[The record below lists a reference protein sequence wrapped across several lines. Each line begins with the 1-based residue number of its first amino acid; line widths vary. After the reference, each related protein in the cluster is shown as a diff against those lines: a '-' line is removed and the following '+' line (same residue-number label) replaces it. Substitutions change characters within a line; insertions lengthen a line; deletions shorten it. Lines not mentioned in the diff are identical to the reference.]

1 MAFHK
6 PRAGNPLVVGK
17 AIAQKEKKKNSVN
30 ISPAACFTGLV
41 LLIFAADAAI
51 GDKFFSS
58 VTSQPSSYMTC
69 IGSNWWYM
77 EWGAIAL
84 LCAVVTYSGFLT
96 SGKANKASKK
106 QAHQHK
112 LPASADFRSHHR
124 ASNPNESKAASA
136 APGTSPA
143 FNGSPI
149 AKWRT
154 AIELA
159 ANNNEPE
166 RARALLF
173 EMIDTGVQS
182 DGILPNIVMRSYAKK
197 GDIKGSQAWLEE
209 MKTKGLEVSA
219 CTYNTIMDACA
230 KAQKPELCE
239 KWLAQMI
246 SDGVSPTVV
255 SFTVA
260 IHAYAHRGGEQGA
273 ESVLQ
278 RMKAAGLQP
287 DIICYNALIHA
298 CSVHGHVLGVER
310 WMNELHD
317 QGLEASVTTF
327 TAAID
332 ACAKVGDVTRAEGWM
347 QRMVGAGLEPNVVS
361 YSSLMDACAKA
372 GDPERAGHW
381 YDQMLKVGVAPNSH
395 SFGAAIHACAQ
406 KADSETA
413 DERRRKDGACNSRR
427 SYAELAEQW
436 LARAQAAGM
445 EDPVLYSSVINVCG
459 KANDAERAWGIFEQM
474 QARGVRPHIVLYAA
488 LARPFAHQ
496 GDWQRVEEIA
506 KIMEESGVKSNEYF
520 LYAQILAYG
529 NARPKQS
536 AKAEACFKKAQAS
549 GVPTNDR
556 VLGVLAR
563 AVGKRN
569 MSWLAGQN

>member
-6 PRAGNPLVVGK
+6 PRVGNPLVVGK
-17 AIAQKEKKKNSVN
+17 AIAQKEKKKNPMN

-41 LLIFAADAAI
+41 LLIFATDAAI

-58 VTSQPSSYMTC
+58 VTSQSSSYMTC

-77 EWGAIAL
+77 EWAAIAAL
-84 LCAVVTYSGFLT
+84 FAVVAYSGFLT
-96 SGKANKASKK
+96 GDKNSNRASKRQSYQNK
-106 QAHQHK
+106 FQAAPTDLRSQ
-112 LPASADFRSHHR
+112 PRANAS
-124 ASNPNESKAASA
+124 NESKT
-136 APGTSPA
+136 APAPSPL
-143 FNGSPI
+143 
-149 AKWRT
+149 AKWRG

-166 RARALLF
+166 QAKALLF
-173 EMIDTGVQS
+173 EMIDGGLPS

-197 GDIKGSQAWLEE
+197 GDIKGAKQWLEE
-209 MKTKGLEVSA
+209 MKVKGLEVSA

-239 KWLAQMI
+239 KWLSQMI
-246 SDGVSPTVV
+246 ADGVAPTVV

-273 ESVLQ
+273 EAVLQ

-310 WMNELHD
+310 WMNELLEL
-317 QGLEASVTTF
+317 GVEASVTTF

-347 QRMVGAGLEPNVVS
+347 HKMVGAGLEPNVVS

-381 YDQMLKVGVAPNSH
+381 YDEMLKVGVVPNSH

-406 KADSETA
+406 KADAAT
-413 DERRRKDGACNSRR
+413 
-427 SYAELAEQW
+427 AEQW
-436 LARAQAAGM
+436 LVRAQAAGM

-459 KANDAERAWGIFEQM
+459 KANDAERAWGIFEHM
-474 QARGVRPHIVLYAA
+474 RTRGVRPHIVLYAA
-488 LARPFAHQ
+488 LARPFAHR
-496 GDWQRVEEIA
+496 GDYQRVEEIA
-506 KIMEESGVKSNEYF
+506 KIMEESGVASNEYF
-520 LYAQILAYG
+520 LYAQLLAYS

-536 AKAEACFKKAQAS
+536 SKAEEVFKKAQAS
-549 GVPTNDR
+549 GVPINDR

-563 AVGKRN
+563 AIGKRN
-569 MSWLAGQN
+569 MGWLTGTSQTVVEKRLTSQNMADSYAFGHR